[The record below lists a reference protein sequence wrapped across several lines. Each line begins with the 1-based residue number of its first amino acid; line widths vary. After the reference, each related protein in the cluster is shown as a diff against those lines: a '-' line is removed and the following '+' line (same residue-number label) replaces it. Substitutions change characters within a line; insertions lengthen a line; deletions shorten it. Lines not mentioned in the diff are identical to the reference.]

1 MPYRLMQHSGN
12 GKFEVV
18 NVESGKRHGKTTKG
32 KAESQ
37 MRLLRAIE
45 YGWKPKK
52 K

>member
-1 MPYRLMQHSGN
+1 MPYRLMQHAGN

-18 NVESGKRHGKTTKG
+18 NVGSGKRHGKTTKT

-37 MRLLRAIE
+37 MRLLRGIE
-45 YGWKPKK
+45 YGMKPKK